1 MIAVYIVPGA
11 MQIVR
16 GTRKGDKLVI
26 RSAETCRHAY
36 FDILQK
42 VAVSGTYEADDVR
55 RLSGLFFE
63 IQDVVHERSPLYI
76 VLPDFLF
83 DKTDCFLYQTEA
95 DIAQYLRRTSRGE
108 EGYYSSVPLLT
119 APVATSKHATVYA
132 IFREIVDVLL
142 EAAEEQGAKILSV
155 EPASLTYLRASGIF
169 SKEELSFYSF
179 EQGASFV
186 AYSDIA
192 GICKMDVPELS
203 SANLRG
209 LSPEKQEEIFREHL
223 LSFEMT
229 ASETF
234 EFMNQGLP
242 VTVFAAKSICS
253 IPSLADR
260 SPDKICFPGYI
271 EDSGVIGENRHRMW
285 MSVVGTL
292 LQDVDF
298 SKDVFSELIEP
309 YETLRS
315 ANVLPEEIRQSV
327 QHFQYLDRLEKI
339 LTGLAAVLA
348 VAVAAVFVCLLFIT
362 EIRIPERL
370 EDEYAEAQANM
381 DTVQQ
386 QIAVLSLR
394 EKEHEYPIEGLASCL
409 AVKPESILIT
419 QFSVT
424 APKNAKDPWIR
435 LKVMSPEVVAFQDY
449 LASLSKSALF
459 SEAVISQIGSDD
471 SSGYKTAEFIFR
483 KEKAQ

>member
-142 EAAEEQGAKILSV
+142 EAAEEQGVKILSV

-242 VTVFAAKSICS
+242 VTVFAAKTICS
-253 IPSLADR
+253 IP
-260 SPDKICFPGYI
+260 
-271 EDSGVIGENRHRMW
+271 
-285 MSVVGTL
+285 
-292 LQDVDF
+292 
-298 SKDVFSELIEP
+298 
-309 YETLRS
+309 
-315 ANVLPEEIRQSV
+315 
-327 QHFQYLDRLEKI
+327 
-339 LTGLAAVLA
+339 
-348 VAVAAVFVCLLFIT
+348 
-362 EIRIPERL
+362 
-370 EDEYAEAQANM
+370 
-381 DTVQQ
+381 
-386 QIAVLSLR
+386 
-394 EKEHEYPIEGLASCL
+394 
-409 AVKPESILIT
+409 
-419 QFSVT
+419 
-424 APKNAKDPWIR
+424 
-435 LKVMSPEVVAFQDY
+435 
-449 LASLSKSALF
+449 
-459 SEAVISQIGSDD
+459 
-471 SSGYKTAEFIFR
+471 
-483 KEKAQ
+483 